1 MNKHFFSGVFMLA
14 VGLLLLLLLIPFGI
28 DTPKKIRY
36 AALSPTY
43 YPQIVALI
51 LSVIGAAIIF
61 RNRKSFRVK
70 EAEELEELDVAHPN
84 AQIRIIIFLALLA
97 AYALSLEFLGFV
109 LSGALALATSL
120 ILAGERRAIFILA
133 ISLLLPISLF
143 LFFYKVAYV
152 PVPNGLLAPFIRWI

>member
-14 VGLLLLLLLIPFGI
+14 VGLLLLLFLIPFGI
-28 DTPKKIRY
+28 DSPKKIRF

-43 YPQIVALI
+43 YPQIVAII

-61 RNRKSFRVK
+61 KNRQPLIGK
-70 EAEELEELDVAHPN
+70 ETDDLDEVHPN
-84 AQIRIIIFLALLA
+84 SKMRIGGFLALLA
-97 AYALSLEFLGFV
+97 VYSFSLEFLGFV
-109 LSGALALATSL
+109 LSGVLALAASL
-120 ILAGERRAIFILA
+120 ILAGERRAFIIIA
-133 ISLLLPISLF
+133 MSLLLPISLF

>member
-70 EAEELEELDVAHPN
+70 EAEELDVAHPN

-133 ISLLLPISLF
+133 MSLLLPISLF

>member
-14 VGLLLLLLLIPFGI
+14 VGLLLLLFLIPLGI
-28 DTPKKIRY
+28 DTPKKIRF

-43 YPQIVALI
+43 YPQIVAVI

-61 RNRKSFRVK
+61 KNRRPLTTKGADDADEV
-70 EAEELEELDVAHPN
+70 HPN
-84 AQIRIIIFLALLA
+84 AKMRVGSFLLLLA
-97 AYALSLEFLGFV
+97 AFSLSLEFLGFV
-109 LSGALALATSL
+109 LSGVLALVASL
-120 ILAGERRAIFILA
+120 LLAGERRALIIVA

-152 PVPNGLLAPFIRWI
+152 PVPNGILAPFIRWI

>member
-14 VGLLLLLLLIPFGI
+14 VGLLLLLFLIPFGI
-28 DTPKKIRY
+28 DTPKKIRF

-51 LSVIGAAIIF
+51 LSVIGLAIIF
-61 RNRKSFRVK
+61 KNRQPLTTKGTDD
-70 EAEELEELDVAHPN
+70 LDEVHPN
-84 AQIRIIIFLALLA
+84 AKMRICGFLVLLA
-97 AYALSLEFLGFV
+97 VYSLSLEFLGFV
-109 LSGALALATSL
+109 LSGGLALAASL
-120 ILAGERRAIFILA
+120 ILAGERRAFIIMA